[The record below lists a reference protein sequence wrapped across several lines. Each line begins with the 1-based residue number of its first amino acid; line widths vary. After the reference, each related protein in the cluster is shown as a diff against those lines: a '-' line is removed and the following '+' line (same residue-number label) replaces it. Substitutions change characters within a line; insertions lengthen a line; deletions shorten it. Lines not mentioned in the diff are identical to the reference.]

1 MAMFPRR
8 ALQRLLDQLKDILPL
23 EARIKLAHELDRPNA
38 SALGYEWELALL
50 FALSRVGQV
59 TYEATQSGTRRPD
72 LAFVATEG
80 PIRFVADV
88 ATISDAG
95 LEAENPMMRFSQSV
109 HRLKRKYH
117 LSGGISYDVKGE
129 MRGASHRD
137 RKMRLKLP
145 KASDLDRFLAEH
157 VGPEFQRI
165 SEEKRPKATIAVN
178 VPGVEFTLTYAE
190 GQQYGGG
197 HYPSYTAAQS
207 PRRNPV
213 YTALKSKIDQLKKSK
228 ATDPLGIFLCDGG
241 CSLLAKA
248 GPQPQQVSLDHVIGE
263 FFRQNSSI
271 AFVVILVFP
280 QMYVE
285 AFTGLVKE
293 VKITGRV
300 YSNPRAAN
308 PVPGKTLIEL
318 LNRGLAALPQP
329 VARPHDA
336 LHWIARSDAHE
347 GQTIETFTQGGT
359 MFKMSARKLQE
370 ILSGKITVQEY
381 FAGYDTP
388 GKKMENPFRRALE
401 RGLTMDAINLAKN
414 PDIDDDLI
422 EIRFGPPDPAI
433 SRFKVD

>member
-8 ALQRLLDQLKDILPL
+8 ALQRLLDQLKDNLSL
-23 EARIKLAHELDRPNA
+23 EARKKLAHELDRPNA

-50 FALSRVGQV
+50 FALSRVGKV
-59 TYEATQSGTRRPD
+59 AYEAAHSGTRRPD
-72 LAFVATEG
+72 LAFVAGESG
-80 PIRFVADV
+80 IRFVADV

-95 LEAENPMMRFSQSV
+95 LEAENPVMRFSQSV

-117 LSGGISYDVKGE
+117 LSGGISYDIKGE
-129 MRGASHRD
+129 MPGISHRD

-157 VGPEFQRI
+157 VGPEFRRI
-165 SEEKRPKATIAVN
+165 GEEKRPKAIIAIN
-178 VPGVEFTLTYAE
+178 EPGVEFTLHYAE

-207 PRRNPV
+207 PTRNPV
-213 YTALKSKIDQLKKSK
+213 YTALKSKTDQLKKSG
-228 ATDPLGIFLCDGG
+228 ATDPLGVFLCDGG
-241 CSLLAKA
+241 CSLLSKV
-248 GPQPQQVSLDHVIGE
+248 GRQPQQVSLDEVIGE

-280 QMYVE
+280 ELRVE
-285 AFTGLVKE
+285 AFTGLIKE
-293 VKITGRV
+293 VRITGRV
-300 YSNPRAAN
+300 YSNPRATNTIPNAA
-308 PVPGKTLIEL
+308 LIEV

-347 GQTIETFTQGGT
+347 GQTIDTFTRGAT
-359 MFKMSARKLQE
+359 MVKMSARKLQE
-370 ILSGKITVQEY
+370 ILAGKITAQEY

-388 GKKMENPFRRALE
+388 REKVENPFKHALE
-401 RGLTMDAINLAKN
+401 RGLTMKSINLAAN
-414 PDIDDDLI
+414 PGLDDDMV
-422 EIRFGPPDPAI
+422 EIGFGPPDPAI
-433 SRFKVD
+433 SKFKVD